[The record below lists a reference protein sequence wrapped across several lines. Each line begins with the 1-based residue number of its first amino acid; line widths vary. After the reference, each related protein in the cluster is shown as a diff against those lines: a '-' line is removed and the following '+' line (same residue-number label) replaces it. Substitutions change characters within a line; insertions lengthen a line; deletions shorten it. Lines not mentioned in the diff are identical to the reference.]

1 MAKERTHD
9 HEFEIRFFESV
20 LNRDPAYCEVVE
32 ILGSLYTKH
41 GRIADGLKMD
51 RRLVKLQ
58 PANATAHYNL
68 ACSLAL
74 TSRRMEALRSLRQAV
89 ELRKHLE
96 AVLTQERENLTKSPF
111 PPADTNQGWRHAQL
125 VVGPAL
131 TLLGTSLNF
140 FDADVRDEIKSQV
153 EKVKAAEVD
162 RTAYMARRAVE

>member
-1 MAKERTHD
+1 MAKERSHD

-20 LNRDPAYCEVVE
+20 LGRDPGYTEVVE

-74 TSRRMEALRSLRQAV
+74 SRRNSDALRSLRNAIDLGYRDFDWMQQDPD
-89 ELRKHLE
+89 LE
-96 AVLTQERENLTKSPF
+96 ALKAHPEFLSLL
-111 PPADTNQGWRHAQL
+111 DQL
-125 VVGPAL
+125 KPQ
-131 TLLGTSLNF
+131 S
-140 FDADVRDEIKSQV
+140 
-153 EKVKAAEVD
+153 
-162 RTAYMARRAVE
+162 